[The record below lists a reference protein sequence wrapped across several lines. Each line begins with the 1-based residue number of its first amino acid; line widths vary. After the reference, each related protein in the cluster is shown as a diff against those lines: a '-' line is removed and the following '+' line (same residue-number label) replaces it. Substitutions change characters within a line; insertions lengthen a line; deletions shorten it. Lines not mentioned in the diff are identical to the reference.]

1 MFFFYIMQMINETFN
16 VSLAVDG
23 QNILPEPFSF
33 LISLCL
39 KKQLPGECCLIFS
52 FVLDQYAV
60 FV

>member
-1 MFFFYIMQMINETFN
+1 MQMINETFN

-23 QNILPEPFSF
+23 HNILPEPFSF

-39 KKQLPGECCLIFS
+39 KKQLPGESCLIFS